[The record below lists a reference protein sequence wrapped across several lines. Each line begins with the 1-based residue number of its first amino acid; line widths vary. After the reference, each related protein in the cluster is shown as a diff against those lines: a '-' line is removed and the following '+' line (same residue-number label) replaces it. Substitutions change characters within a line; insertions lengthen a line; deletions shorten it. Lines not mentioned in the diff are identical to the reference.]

1 MLDVVSYAYNDPG
14 RKNSRK
20 PLKWILIDSLIVGGI
35 AMAAAMPNTVPTAAD
50 LWVMFKGFL
59 YSFLVQLAI
68 ERGVKRAD

>member
-1 MLDVVSYAYNDPG
+1 MLDIINRAHTNPG

-20 PLKWILIDSLIVGGI
+20 PLKWIFFDSLIVGGL